1 MIAHAQGL
9 VCLQSQG
16 LVCLQRKT
24 RLVTTRSVAY
34 VICAAVLFAIISQSG
49 CSGTVGAS
57 PSTSQ
62 NVALP
67 QNVISGLNPSTT
79 SLSFGNVNLG
89 GTSILVVTF
98 TNTSSSNVTV
108 SSVTIGGAGF
118 SVVGMS
124 NGVNLSPGSSV
135 AMNVSFT
142 PSAVGPVSG
151 SIAVTDNA
159 SNPTVTI
166 VLSGTGATGHTARV
180 SWNKSTSANV
190 SGYYIYRGTTTGGP
204 YSRLNGSLPDQS
216 TTSIDGTV
224 QSGQTY
230 YYVVTA
236 VAGNGLES
244 AFSNEA
250 SAFIP

>member
-1 MIAHAQGL
+1 MIAHAQGQVRLRGKTQL
-9 VCLQSQG
+9 V
-16 LVCLQRKT
+16 RT
-24 RLVTTRSVAY
+24 RIVVYLILPVA
-34 VICAAVLFAIISQSG
+34 LFAIISQSG

-57 PSTSQ
+57 PFTSQ
-62 NVALP
+62 NLP
-67 QNVISGLNPSTT
+67 LSQNVISGLNPSTT
-79 SLSFGNVNLG
+79 ALNFGNVNVG

-108 SSVTIGGAGF
+108 SNVTIGGAGF
-118 SVVGMS
+118 SAMGMS
-124 NGVNLSPGSSV
+124 NGVNLSPGTSV

-151 SIAVTDNA
+151 SITVTDNA

-166 VLSGTGATGHTARV
+166 VLSGAGATGHTAKV
-180 SWNKSTSANV
+180 SWNRSASANV
-190 SGYYIYRGTTTGGP
+190 VGYYIYRGTTTGGP

-250 SAFIP
+250 LAFIP

>member
-1 MIAHAQGL
+1 MIAHAQG
-9 VCLQSQG
+9 QA
-16 LVCLQRKT
+16 
-24 RLVTTRSVAY
+24 RLYGFKARLGNSRNLPRLISATA
-34 VICAAVLFAIISQSG
+34 LLLAIVGQSG
-49 CSGTVGAS
+49 CSGTVNGSRSAS
-57 PSTSQ
+57 S
-62 NVALP
+62 
-67 QNVISGLNPSTT
+67 VISGLNPSTT
-79 SLSFGNVNLG
+79 SLGFGNVNLG

-108 SSVTIGGAGF
+108 SNVVIGGAGF
-118 SVVGMS
+118 SAVGMS
-124 NGVNLSPGSSV
+124 NGANLSPGTSV

-142 PSAVGPVSG
+142 PSAVGPANG
-151 SIAVTDNA
+151 SITVSDDA

-166 VLSGTGATGHTARV
+166 ILSGTGATGHTARV
-180 SWNKSTSANV
+180 SWNKSTSTNV
-190 SGYYIYRGTTTGGP
+190 AGYFIYRGTTTGGP